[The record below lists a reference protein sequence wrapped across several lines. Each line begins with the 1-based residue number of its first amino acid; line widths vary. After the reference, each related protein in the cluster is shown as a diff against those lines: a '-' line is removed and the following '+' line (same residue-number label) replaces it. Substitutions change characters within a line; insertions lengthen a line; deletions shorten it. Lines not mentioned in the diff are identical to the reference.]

1 MELTPRIKQILQF
14 VLEKNEP
21 VLEQDIAQH
30 IGVSKRTVQR
40 EFDYIAAGLAD
51 YDLSLC
57 KKKNIG
63 VWIDGDAVNLER
75 LRKEIT
81 ETPNND
87 FSDKNTRRKYLI
99 YELLREKVPKKLFY
113 FSNLFG
119 VSEATISHDLDV
131 VEKKLLE
138 YRLSLIRK
146 PGYGVIVDG
155 KEKDIRTALHHFVNE
170 NIDDESIRNMFFE
183 NREALLKAMK
193 NYNSVKVY
201 GILNSSVVD
210 RVINVFEDI
219 SESRFNHMAEDSYI
233 GLLLHTAIAVDRIM
247 KGNVIEDTDLPGN
260 VQLDDDYPAAAHL
273 IEALESEFDIKLPK
287 SEFSNILLYIKG
299 SKQNRYNLED
309 EEELGAEKLLD
320 IIDKLIGVFDA
331 TDACE
336 MRQDDELI
344 YGLMMDLQPAI
355 VRIENELY
363 VYNPLEDQIKS
374 EYPEVFAQCR
384 QAAYVIE
391 KATGHK
397 VPDSEVGYL
406 AIHFGAA
413 MERIHERKR
422 RRRPVEIGIV
432 CAGGFGVARLMS
444 TKIRGFLREDV
455 TIKTYGRDELTPYV
469 ASKTDFFVSGLV
481 LDNPDIDVVKVS
493 PLINANDIMA
503 IRLKVDEYS
512 RMPSKQEDIDFNEQ
526 LSQINEIVS
535 KIKRLIKNYSNYR
548 ADSTSTMEQLV
559 ESMSYIITDSR
570 AAADTL
576 KNDIMKR
583 ERVMTQVFPELD
595 FALFHCKTKAVSSIV
610 FKTMTP
616 EDGACFTDE
625 SMKNIK
631 AAVFLAAPMDKGET
645 NTDILGRISSAFVEE
660 ERLLPSIFEENV
672 EETRRIIKKA
682 LKTYFNEYISKMQ

>member
-1 MELTPRIKQILQF
+1 M
-14 VLEKNEP
+14 
-21 VLEQDIAQH
+21 
-30 IGVSKRTVQR
+30 
-40 EFDYIAAGLAD
+40 
-51 YDLSLC
+51 
-57 KKKNIG
+57 
-63 VWIDGDAVNLER
+63 
-75 LRKEIT
+75 
-81 ETPNND
+81 
-87 FSDKNTRRKYLI
+87 
-99 YELLREKVPKKLFY
+99 
-113 FSNLFG
+113 
-119 VSEATISHDLDV
+119 
-131 VEKKLLE
+131 
-138 YRLSLIRK
+138 
-146 PGYGVIVDG
+146 
-155 KEKDIRTALHHFVNE
+155 
-170 NIDDESIRNMFFE
+170 DDESMRSMFFE
-183 NREALLKAMK
+183 NREALLRAMK

-201 GILNSSVVD
+201 GLLNSSVVD
-210 RVINVFEDI
+210 RVIQVFEDI
-219 SESRFNHMAEDSYI
+219 DENRFNHMAEDSYI
-233 GLLLHTAIAVDRIM
+233 GLLIHTAIAVDRIM
-247 KGNVIEDTDLPGN
+247 KGNVIEDTDLPVN
-260 VQLDDDYPAAAHL
+260 VQFDDDYPAAAHL
-273 IEALESEFDIKLPK
+273 IEALESEFDIKLQK

-299 SKQNRYNLED
+299 SKQNRYNMED
-309 EEELGAEKLLD
+309 DEELGAEKLLD

-355 VRIENELY
+355 IRIENELY
-363 VYNPLEDQIKS
+363 VYNPLEAQIKS

-432 CAGGFGVARLMS
+432 CAGGLGVARLMS

-455 TIKTYGRDELTPYV
+455 TIKTYWSDEITPYV

-481 LDNPDIDVVKVS
+481 LDNPDIDIVKVS

-535 KIKRLIKNYSNYR
+535 KIKRLTKNYSNYR
-548 ADSTSTMEQLV
+548 ADSASTMEQLV
-559 ESMSYIITDSR
+559 ERMSYVITDSM

-595 FALFHCKTKAVSSIV
+595 FALFHCKTKAVNSIV

-645 NTDILGRISSAFVEE
+645 DTEIMGRISSAFVEE
-660 ERLLPSIFEENV
+660 EGLLPSIFEENV

>member
-40 EFDYIAAGLAD
+40 EFDYIAAGLVD

-63 VWIDGDAVNLER
+63 VWIDGDAVNLNR
-75 LRKEIT
+75 LRKEVT
-81 ETPNND
+81 ETQNNN

-131 VEKKLLE
+131 VEKKLAG

-146 PGYGVIVDG
+146 PGFGVIVDG
-155 KEKDIRTALHHFVNE
+155 KEKDIRTALHYFVND
-170 NIDDESIRNMFFE
+170 NMDDESMRSMFFE
-183 NREALLKAMK
+183 NREALLRAMK

-201 GILNSSVVD
+201 GLLNSSVVD
-210 RVINVFEDI
+210 RVIQVFEDI
-219 SESRFNHMAEDSYI
+219 DENRFNHMAEDSYI
-233 GLLLHTAIAVDRIM
+233 GLLIHTAIAVDRIM
-247 KGNVIEDTDLPGN
+247 KGNVIEDTDLPVN
-260 VQLDDDYPAAAHL
+260 VQFDDDYPAAEHL

-299 SKQNRYNLED
+299 SKQNRYNME
-309 EEELGAEKLLD
+309 
-320 IIDKLIGVFDA
+320 
-331 TDACE
+331 
-336 MRQDDELI
+336 DDELI

-355 VRIENELY
+355 IRIENELY
-363 VYNPLEDQIKS
+363 VYNPLEAQIKS

-444 TKIRGFLREDV
+444 TKIKGFLREDV
-455 TIKTYGRDELTPYV
+455 TIKTYWSDEITPYV

-481 LDNPDIDVVKVS
+481 LDNPDIDIVKVS

-535 KIKRLIKNYSNYR
+535 KIKRLTKNYSNYR
-548 ADSTSTMEQLV
+548 ADSASTMEQLV
-559 ESMSYIITDSR
+559 ERMSYVITDSM
-570 AAADTL
+570 AAADAL

-595 FALFHCKTKAVSSIV
+595 FALFHCKTKAVNSIV

-631 AAVFLAAPMDKGET
+631 AAVFLASPMDKGET
-645 NTDILGRISSAFVEE
+645 DTEIMGRISSAFVEE
-660 ERLLPSIFEENV
+660 EGLLPSIFEENV

>member
-40 EFDYIAAGLAD
+40 EFDYIAAGLVD

-63 VWIDGDAVNLER
+63 VWIDGDAVNLNR
-75 LRKEIT
+75 LRKEVT
-81 ETPNND
+81 ETQNNN

-99 YELLREKVPKKLFY
+99 YELLREKIPKKLFY

-131 VEKKLLE
+131 VEKKLAG

-146 PGYGVIVDG
+146 PGFGVIVDG
-155 KEKDIRTALHHFVNE
+155 KEKDIRTALHYFIN
-170 NIDDESIRNMFFE
+170 DNM
-183 NREALLKAMK
+183 
-193 NYNSVKVY
+193 
-201 GILNSSVVD
+201 
-210 RVINVFEDI
+210 
-219 SESRFNHMAEDSYI
+219 
-233 GLLLHTAIAVDRIM
+233 
-247 KGNVIEDTDLPGN
+247 
-260 VQLDDDYPAAAHL
+260 DDDYPAAAHL
-273 IEALESEFDIKLPK
+273 IEALESEFDIKLQK

-299 SKQNRYNLED
+299 SKQNRYNMED
-309 EEELGAEKLLD
+309 DEELGAEKLLD

-355 VRIENELY
+355 IRIENELY
-363 VYNPLEDQIKS
+363 VYNPLEAQIKS

-432 CAGGFGVARLMS
+432 CAGGLGVARLMS

-455 TIKTYGRDELTPYV
+455 TIKTYWSDEITPYV

-481 LDNPDIDVVKVS
+481 LDNPDIDIVKVS

-535 KIKRLIKNYSNYR
+535 KIKRLTKNYSNYR
-548 ADSTSTMEQLV
+548 ADSASTMEQLV
-559 ESMSYIITDSR
+559 ERMSYVITDSM

-595 FALFHCKTKAVSSIV
+595 FALFHCKTKAVNSIV

-616 EDGACFTDE
+616 EEGACFTDE

-645 NTDILGRISSAFVEE
+645 DTEIMGRISSAFVEE
-660 ERLLPSIFEENV
+660 EGLLPSIFEENV

>member
-40 EFDYIAAGLAD
+40 EFDYIAAGLVD

-63 VWIDGDAVNLER
+63 VWIDGDAVNLNR
-75 LRKEIT
+75 LRKEVT
-81 ETPNND
+81 ETQNNN

-99 YELLREKVPKKLFY
+99 YELLREKIPKKLFY

-131 VEKKLLE
+131 VEKKLAG

-146 PGYGVIVDG
+146 PGFGVIVDG
-155 KEKDIRTALHHFVNE
+155 KEKDIRTALHYFIND
-170 NIDDESIRNMFFE
+170 NMDDESMRSMFFE
-183 NREALLKAMK
+183 NREALLRAMK

-201 GILNSSVVD
+201 GLLNSSVVD
-210 RVINVFEDI
+210 RVIQVFEDI
-219 SESRFNHMAEDSYI
+219 DENRFNHMAEDSYI
-233 GLLLHTAIAVDRIM
+233 GLLIHTAIAVDRIM
-247 KGNVIEDTDLPGN
+247 KGNVIEDTDLPVN
-260 VQLDDDYPAAAHL
+260 VQFDDDYPAAAHL

-299 SKQNRYNLED
+299 SKQNRYNMEDD
-309 EEELGAEKLLD
+309 EEL
-320 IIDKLIGVFDA
+320 
-331 TDACE
+331 
-336 MRQDDELI
+336 
-344 YGLMMDLQPAI
+344 
-355 VRIENELY
+355 
-363 VYNPLEDQIKS
+363 
-374 EYPEVFAQCR
+374 
-384 QAAYVIE
+384 
-391 KATGHK
+391 
-397 VPDSEVGYL
+397 
-406 AIHFGAA
+406 GAA

-432 CAGGFGVARLMS
+432 CAGGLGVARLMS

-455 TIKTYGRDELTPYV
+455 TIKTYWSDEITPYV

-481 LDNPDIDVVKVS
+481 LDNPDIDIVKVS

-535 KIKRLIKNYSNYR
+535 KIKRLTKNYSNYR
-548 ADSTSTMEQLV
+548 ADSASTMEQLV
-559 ESMSYIITDSR
+559 ESMSYVITDSM

-576 KNDIMKR
+576 KNDMMKR

-595 FALFHCKTKAVSSIV
+595 FALFHCKTKAVNSIV

-645 NTDILGRISSAFVEE
+645 DTEIMGRISSAFVEE
-660 ERLLPSIFEENV
+660 EGLLPSIFEENV